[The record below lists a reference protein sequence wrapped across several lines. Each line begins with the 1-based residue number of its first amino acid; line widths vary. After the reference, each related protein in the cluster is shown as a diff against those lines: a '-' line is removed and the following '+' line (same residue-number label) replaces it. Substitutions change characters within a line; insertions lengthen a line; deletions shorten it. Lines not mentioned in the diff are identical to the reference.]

1 MTRGDDLPQDLR
13 DFCFSF
19 AGKSLGRSRWHA
31 ATRKCRMTEPLARSD
46 AKKSLDGP
54 AGSKATLKSRLTTP
68 LARSDAKKS
77 LDDAAGTQRRQKVA

>member
-1 MTRGDDLPQDLR
+1 MTGGDDLPQDLR

-31 ATRKCRMTEPLARSD
+31 ATT
-46 AKKSLDGP
+46 
-54 AGSKATLKSRLTTP
+54 KSRLTTP

-77 LDDAAGTQRRQKVA
+77 LDGAAGTQRRQNVA